1 MKTFLTLEKK
11 TMVFS
16 MDCNEIVRSDCYTK
30 IANRFGGFSYG
41 NT

>member
-30 IANRFGGFSYG
+30 ITKQIWRF
-41 NT
+41 

>member
-16 MDCNEIVRSDCYTK
+16 VVCNEIVRSGCYTK
-30 IANRFGGFSYG
+30 ITKQIWRF
-41 NT
+41 